1 MGIISIENTYRLY
14 WLGRYAERVYTTIC
28 RYAKSYDSMIDMKL
42 DEYEAFCQDLDIPNI
57 YTSKEDF
64 IRRYCFDET
73 DPNSIYSNLLR
84 AYDNAI
90 VLREEIGSESL
101 AYIQLSVYAMN
112 KANRLEAPLIELQ
125 RVVDNIMAF
134 WGITDD
140 QIESENVRNIIK
152 VGKRVERIDLYA
164 RLGASTEELRR
175 EVHRLTGRIAKT
187 NLSYYDEKL
196 QDMNE
201 QVNSGKID
209 YYRMVDEVENLVKFS

>member
-64 IRRYCFDET
+64 VQRYCFDET

-112 KANRLEAPLIELQ
+112 KANQLEAPLIELQ

-175 EVHRLTGRIAKT
+175 EVHRLTGRIVKT
-187 NLSYYDEKL
+187 NLSYHDEKL
-196 QDMNE
+196 QEMNE
-201 QVNSGKID
+201 QVDSGEID